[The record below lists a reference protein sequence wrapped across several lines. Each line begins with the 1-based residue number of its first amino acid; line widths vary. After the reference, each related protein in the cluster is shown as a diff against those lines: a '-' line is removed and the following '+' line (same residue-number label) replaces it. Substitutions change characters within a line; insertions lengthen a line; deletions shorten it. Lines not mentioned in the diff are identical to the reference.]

1 MTLGEPQADKF
12 KQAIVDDYYF
22 EMLLDE
28 LPIWGYV
35 GELETKS
42 VRSSP

>member
-22 EMLLDE
+22 EMLLGTPASQRRDA
-28 LPIWGYV
+28 PPCGR
-35 GELETKS
+35 GGGS
-42 VRSSP
+42 AS